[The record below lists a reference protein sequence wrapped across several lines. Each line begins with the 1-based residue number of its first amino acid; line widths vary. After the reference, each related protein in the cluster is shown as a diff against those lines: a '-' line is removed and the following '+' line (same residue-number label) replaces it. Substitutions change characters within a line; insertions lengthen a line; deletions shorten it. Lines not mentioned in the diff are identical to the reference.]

1 MIART
6 ALSFLFM
13 SLFALTALAQTTK
26 GYKVGDK
33 VADFSLKNIDGKQVA
48 LSDFTD
54 RKGAL
59 VIFTCNHC
67 PYAIKYE
74 DRIIDLHSRYG
85 VDFPVLAI
93 NPNAPTVEDDSY
105 EAMQTRAQEKGF
117 NFPYLLDADQKL
129 AKRFGAERTPH
140 VYLLQYTNKAWQ
152 VVYTGAIDD
161 NAGDAAAVQTRYLE
175 DAIKAL
181 QAGKPIAQ
189 SQTKAIGCTI
199 KWKQ

>member
-1 MIART
+1 MIARA

-13 SLFALTALAQTTK
+13 SLFALTTFAQSGK

-33 VADFSLKNIDGKQVA
+33 VADFSLKNIDGNQVA
-48 LSDFTD
+48 LTDFTD

-59 VIFTCNHC
+59 VVFTCNHC

-74 DRIIDLHSRYG
+74 DRIIDIHSRYG

-152 VVYTGAIDD
+152 VAYIGAIDD
-161 NAGDAAAVQTRYLE
+161 NAGDATAVNTRYLE

-189 SQTKAIGCTI
+189 SETKAIGCTI